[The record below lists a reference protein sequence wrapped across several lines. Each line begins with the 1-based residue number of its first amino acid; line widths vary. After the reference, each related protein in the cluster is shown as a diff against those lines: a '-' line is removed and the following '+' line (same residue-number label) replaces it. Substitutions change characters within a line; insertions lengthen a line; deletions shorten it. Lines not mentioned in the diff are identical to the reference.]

1 MMELA
6 ELDGY
11 EGNLW
16 LLLEFVF
23 AASEAVS
30 HYVLLPF
37 SKTEK
42 H

>member
-6 ELDGY
+6 ELGCY
-11 EGNLW
+11 EGDLW

-30 HYVLLPF
+30 RYVLLPF